1 MSRGRRIKRGLEGLM
16 AIFEKGRGES
26 RDLKRDLF
34 VFMGDGSGSLSLVHW
49 FHSDSRGWQ
58 LPPQD
63 FSVFLLP
70 RRSGPTG
77 VECRD
82 WIEKVHDG
90 YNDECMDKNVV
101 VALISG

>member
-1 MSRGRRIKRGLEGLM
+1 MSRGRRIRRGLESLM
-16 AIFEKGRGES
+16 AIWERGRGES
-26 RDLKRDLF
+26 RDLKGDLF
-34 VFMGDGSGSLSLVHW
+34 VLMGDGSGSLSLVHL

-63 FSVFLLP
+63 FAVFLLP

-77 VECRD
+77 VKCRD
-82 WIEKVHDG
+82 WIEEVHDE
-90 YNDECMDKNVV
+90 YNGGCMDKNVV